1 MAEKVTVEL
10 VDDLDGSKA
19 EESVSFG
26 LDGVDYVIDLSADNA
41 AALRDA
47 VAAYVAAARR
57 TGGRKQRATRGGGA
71 KAAGERDRN
80 QEIRQW
86 ARTQG
91 HQVSERGRIPQELVV
106 KFQEAHAS

>member
-10 VDDLDGSKA
+10 VDDLDGTKA

-41 AALRDA
+41 SALRDA

-57 TGGRKQRATRGGGA
+57 TGGRKQRTARGGGA